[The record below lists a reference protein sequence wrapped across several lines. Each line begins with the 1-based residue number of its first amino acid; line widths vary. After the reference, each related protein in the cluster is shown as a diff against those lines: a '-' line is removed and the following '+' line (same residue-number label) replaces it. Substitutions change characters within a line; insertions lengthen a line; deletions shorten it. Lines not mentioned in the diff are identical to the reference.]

1 LTLEIAFNS
10 ATGSMPICLGHFAR
24 RPQPVHRRRCR
35 HPTWHGNGNLTFDG
49 SYTLEHDAEN
59 RLVSATDGSTGAAY
73 AFDGR
78 GRRKLKAVGETSVTI
93 SVTDADNREVLE
105 YDGLTGAVLRWYA
118 YGLGPNAVVSQIN
131 VGTNTRNTP
140 IPNLLGSVVGSYDS
154 MGALTKYGYQPY
166 GSGSPAPQF
175 AYTGQRID
183 PETGGLYY
191 YRARHYST
199 AWGRFL
205 QPDPIGYSGG
215 MHLYGYVENDPLNG
229 VDPEGLAW
237 TAISGGFQS
246 LTQSDFAA
254 TASGL
259 FQKMVDPYVGFYQRS
274 VVQPFYAGVA
284 AVAQSPAGDPALY
297 ASLQGLG
304 APGAMAGSVGASF
317 AYGMRGL
324 AGVSEGVATASLSA
338 RAQQIHSVLDP
349 IAQTQRTTAVLSTN
363 MNTIVASGVRD
374 LTPGQRAILS
384 ANETAARLLGG
395 HAEVTA
401 LSAAQGAGLSPRA
414 LAATRPICLS
424 CAAAIEAAGGRLTS
438 PTTAI
443 FP

>member
-154 MGALTKYGYQPY
+154 TGALTKYGYQPY

-205 QPDPIGYSGG
+205 QPDPAGYRGG
-215 MHLYGYVENDPLNG
+215 RHLYGYVSNDPLNF
-229 VDPEGLAW
+229 VDP
-237 TAISGGFQS
+237 SGMYVEVAVNGNDVR
-246 LTQSDFAA
+246 LTLPIRFAGDAA
-254 TASGL
+254 TPERIAGYTREIQNVWSGS
-259 FQKMVDPYVGFYQRS
+259 FGKYNVVTSVIVPAENAARS
-274 VVQPFYAGVA
+274 Q
-284 AVAQSPAGDPALY
+284 
-297 ASLQGLG
+297 
-304 APGAMAGSVGASF
+304 
-317 AYGMRGL
+317 
-324 AGVSEGVATASLSA
+324 
-338 RAQQIHSVLDP
+338 
-349 IAQTQRTTAVLSTN
+349 
-363 MNTIVASGVRD
+363 MNTIVIQMGPVGPRGDLPAVTNLVGGNRSTFSQPAMGPGAAAHEAGHLMGLRDQYTDSYVGGARITTPNPGYAGNIMGENSGRPSESDITAIIYRFGPSPQPPSSASGMYPAPSSH
-374 LTPGQRAILS
+374 TPAPSSFGWS
-384 ANETAARLLGG
+384 GG
-395 HAEVTA
+395 K
-401 LSAAQGAGLSPRA
+401 
-414 LAATRPICLS
+414 
-424 CAAAIEAAGGRLTS
+424 
-438 PTTAI
+438 
-443 FP
+443 